1 MQTTPTAS
9 RLNRLDET
17 RGRSVGGVDKNDIRW
32 IAARCVHR
40 EKDDRFFEELW
51 QGMHRSAFEKE
62 QISGSE
68 FRGGAF
74 ILEPEGSAAREYVKI
89 FVARGVIV
97 GGRRLIDA
105 KNARAGRFAIG
116 KVVIQQQRGGRLR
129 EGGRDLCDVKPAGVS
144 SSLVHGIFSGFAG
157 YRFRWTLS

>member
-97 GGRRLIDA
+97 RRRGLIDS
-105 KNARAGRFAIG
+105 KDARAGRFTIG
-116 KVVIQQQRGGRLR
+116 KIVIEEQRSGCLG

-157 YRFRWTLS
+157 DRFRSKLS